1 MYYLKNDSKPKQSGF
16 VALFSVMILGLSAVF
31 FTIGAMPRVWTRM
44 DSVMQYSKRVQN
56 RLSALSCA
64 NMVAL
69 EIELLERRGGDD
81 VFVPH
86 EYENLVDGENVC
98 TVQRVELH
106 DEYVNDEYIIT
117 TTGRNVQHISK
128 TRVMLETRVG
138 AQNFSIIS
146 IRELFD

>member
-1 MYYLKNDSKPKQSGF
+1 MFYLRNNSKPKQSGF

-31 FTIGAMPRVWTRM
+31 FTIGTMPRVWTRM
-44 DSVMQYSKRVQN
+44 DSALQYSKRVQN

-64 NMVAL
+64 NMTVL
-69 EIELLERRGGDD
+69 EIELLERKGQDD

-86 EYENLVDGENVC
+86 EYEHVVDTEKIC

-117 TTGRNVQHISK
+117 TTGRNLQHTSK
-128 TRVMLETRVG
+128 TRVMLETRVH
-138 AQNFSIIS
+138 AQNFNVIS